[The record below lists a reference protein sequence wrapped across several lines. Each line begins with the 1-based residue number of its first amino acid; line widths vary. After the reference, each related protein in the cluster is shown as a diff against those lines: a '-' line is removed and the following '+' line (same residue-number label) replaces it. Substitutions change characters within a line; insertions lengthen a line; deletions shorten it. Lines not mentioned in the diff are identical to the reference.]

1 MATSQGC
8 ICKRSS
14 QFNCTSTSPPHTFR
28 RRTWT
33 WPGRSSQQQCT
44 CGLHRQRIPTV
55 IITHRIDPALV
66 RHIFMPLERHRM
78 NTTKTGFTNGN
89 LPGMQVSMRYIK
101 LHQGTSILHPYCM
114 YTGKHINAMH
124 THTHTH
130 KAHVCTPPHQL
141 TGQLHRFSI
150 CTHAHTH
157 TNSLVSFIGF
167 PLSCSWG
174 MVSELP

>member
-124 THTHTH
+124 THTHTKH
-130 KAHVCTPPHQL
+130 TYAHP
-141 TGQLHRFSI
+141 
-150 CTHAHTH
+150 H

-167 PLSCSWG
+167 PFARMHTPTPTHWSAS
-174 MVSELP
+174 